1 MSSWRSLLKADP
13 VPWLL
18 ERSDPAVRALT
29 LRHLLDRG
37 SRDAE
42 LREARQDAMSSPPI
56 STILKRQRPEGAWP
70 GPDLKQWNA
79 SKYKGTHWSNLL
91 LVEYGADPNDPR
103 VRCGARWILDALGDP
118 KASGLDWI
126 FGRDHGVS
134 CFTGSVVRY
143 VAAAGYGT
151 DARLEPLVQRLVGES
166 KKYDA
171 ACYING
177 DQPCAWG
184 YALVVWGLAALPETA
199 RPREVQR
206 TLRRGVEFLLSY
218 RVERGRYPTDTAP
231 SYLWRQLSF
240 PLFYQ
245 ADVLFVLRA
254 IDAAGALDDD
264 RAQPAIGWLLAR
276 QDERGRWGGRSP
288 YGARM
293 PSRVDAS
300 KWVTLQACTILK
312 HAFPEIAA

>member
-1 MSSWRSLLKADP
+1 MSWRSLLKGDP

-18 ERSDPAVRALT
+18 ERSDPAVRAQT
-29 LRHLLDRG
+29 LRSLLDKGPRDPEL
-37 SRDAE
+37 RDAQQ
-42 LREARQDAMSSPPI
+42 RAMIAPPI
-56 STILKRQRPEGAWP
+56 STILRRQKTDASSAG
-70 GPDLKQWNA
+70 DLWDP
-79 SKYKGTHWSNLL
+79 KYEATHWANLL
-91 LVEYGADPNDPR
+91 LVEYGVDSGDPR
-103 VRCGARWILDALGDP
+103 VRRAARYVLEELGQP
-118 KASGLDWI
+118 GQGGMQWV
-126 FGRDHGVS
+126 FNRDHGAS
-134 CFTGSVVRY
+134 CLIGSVVRY
-143 VAAAGYGT
+143 VALAGYGN
-151 DARLEPLVQRLVGES
+151 DERLEPLVQRLVRDS
-166 KKYDA
+166 KQFDA
-171 ACYING
+171 ACWING
-177 DQPCAWG
+177 ELPCAWG
-184 YALVVWGLAALPETA
+184 YARLIWGLAALPDTA
-199 RPREVQR
+199 RTREVQR

-254 IDAAGALDDD
+254 LDAAGAIDDD

-288 YGARM
+288 YAARM

>member
-37 SRDAE
+37 PRDAE

-70 GPDLKQWNA
+70 GPDLKQWDT

-103 VRCGARWILDALGDP
+103 VRRGARWILDALGNP

-184 YALVVWGLAALPETA
+184 YARLVWGLAALPETA

-206 TLRRGVEFLLSY
+206 TLGRGVEFLLSY

-254 IDAAGALDDD
+254 LDAAGAIDDD
-264 RAQPAIGWLLAR
+264 RAQPAIGWLLAQ

-288 YGARM
+288 YAARM

>member
-1 MSSWRSLLKADP
+1 MSSWRSLLKGDS

-37 SRDAE
+37 PRDAE
-42 LREARQDAMSSPPI
+42 LREARHDAMSSPPI

-79 SKYKGTHWSNLL
+79 SKYNGTHWSNLL

-103 VRCGARWILDALGDP
+103 VRRGARWILDALGDP

-151 DARLEPLVQRLVGES
+151 DPRLEPLVQRLVRES

-184 YALVVWGLAALPETA
+184 YARLVWGLAALPETA

-206 TLRRGVEFLLSY
+206 TIRRGVEFLLSY

-254 IDAAGALDDD
+254 IDAAGAIDDD

-288 YGARM
+288 YAARM

-312 HAFPEIAA
+312 HAFPGNAA

>member
-1 MSSWRSLLKADP
+1 MSWRALLKSDP

-37 SRDAE
+37 PRDAE

-56 STILKRQRPEGAWP
+56 TTILKRQRPEGAWP

-79 SKYKGTHWSNLL
+79 SKYNGTHWSNLL

-103 VRCGARWILDALGDP
+103 VRRGARRILDALGDP

-151 DARLEPLVQRLVGES
+151 DPRLEPLLQRLVRES
-166 KKYDA
+166 KGYDA

-184 YALVVWGLAALPETA
+184 YARLVWGLAALPETA

-206 TLRRGVEFLLSY
+206 ALRRGVEFLLSY
-218 RVERGRYPTDTAP
+218 RIERGRYPTDTAP
-231 SYLWRQLSF
+231 SYLWRQISF

-254 IDAAGALDDD
+254 LDAAGAIDDD

-276 QDERGRWGGRSP
+276 QDSRGRWGGRAP
-288 YGARM
+288 YAARM

>member
-29 LRHLLDRG
+29 LRLLLDRG
-37 SRDAE
+37 PRDAE

-79 SKYKGTHWSNLL
+79 SKYEGTHWSNLL

-103 VRCGARWILDALGDP
+103 VRRGARWILDALGDP

-151 DARLEPLVQRLVGES
+151 DPRLEPLVQRLVRES

-171 ACYING
+171 ACWING
-177 DQPCAWG
+177 EQPCAWG
-184 YALVVWGLAALPETA
+184 YARLVWGLAALPETA
-199 RPREVQR
+199 WPREVQR

-254 IDAAGALDDD
+254 LDAAGAIDDD

-288 YGARM
+288 YAART